1 MIETLEIKQ
10 KTGKFLTTV
19 PVKFVRHEGRM
30 YFGFAF
36 NKKLMAEIKSM
47 EGTKFHMYDDL
58 EHRKEWVIKTFGHDK
73 IWSAADIPRNNFQLD
88 FLLGKNPF
96 ARYDAPLIEIN
107 GSRALMG
114 HQTEGLRHIYT
125 RRQAILA
132 HDMGLGKSLD
142 LIELMELSGHDDWIW
157 VAPKG
162 ALKAAEREL
171 VKWKSKVKPLLL
183 TYDGLVKLMNNWPEG
198 KKAPFG
204 VAFDECQKLKTPT
217 AQRSQAGAALANGVR
232 ADWGDEGF
240 VILMSGTPAP
250 KTPADWWHL
259 CEIACPGFIK
269 EGNLNKFKQRLGVFE
284 AQDSIAGGSFLQH
297 ITWLDD
303 EKKCSKCGLYEEAA
317 VHDEAIAAATGAAS
331 HPYQKSVNEVH
342 GLYRRMQGLVH
353 IRFKKDCLD
362 LPEKIYDIIRCKPT
376 PATQRA
382 AKLIVSRAPSTIQ
395 GLTWLRELSDGFQYE
410 DVVDGKIICTR
421 CNGKKV
427 VFDFVP
433 KAEYGESVPFTDD
446 DINLSHEEYQDKY
459 FDHKE
464 LDCPRCEGTGEEDR
478 IVRTTI
484 EVDCPKVE
492 VLKDWLDQHI
502 DVGRFVCYGGFTGT
516 VDRIVKIAQA
526 EKWAVVRV
534 DGRGWHVFDSEGEPV
549 KCDALELFQERQ
561 MDFPKVVFIGQA
573 SSAGIGLTLTASP
586 SIGYYSNDFNPESRM
601 QSEDR
606 IYRIGSKGANIWDVF
621 HLPSDELVHTKLRQ
635 GKKLQD
641 MSLGVLM
648 AEIESIGERLF

>member
-1 MIETLEIKQ
+1 METLKIKQ
-10 KTGKFLTTV
+10 QAGKFLLTV
-19 PVKFVRHEGRM
+19 DVKFVRHEGRL
-30 YFGFAF
+30 YFGFPF

-47 EGTKFHMYDDL
+47 EGTKFHKYDDL
-58 EHRKEWVIKTFGHDK
+58 EHRKEWVIKTFGHEN
-73 IWSAADIPRNNFQLD
+73 IWSALDIPRNNFQLD
-88 FLLGKNPF
+88 FLLGNNPF
-96 ARYDAPLIEIN
+96 RRYDAPLIEIN
-107 GSRALMG
+107 GTRPLMG
-114 HQTEGLRHIYT
+114 HQTDGLRHMYT

-142 LIELMELSGHDDWIW
+142 AIELMELSGFDDWIW
-157 VAPKG
+157 TAPKS
-162 ALKAAEREL
+162 ALRAVEREL
-171 VKWKSKVKPLLL
+171 AKWKSKVKPLLL

-198 KKAPFG
+198 KKAPHG
-204 VAFDECQKLKTPT
+204 VIYDECQKLKTPT
-217 AQRSQAGAALANGVR
+217 AQRSQAGAALANGIR
-232 ADWGDEGF
+232 ADWGDEGY

-259 CEIACPGFIK
+259 CEIACPGFIR
-269 EGNLNKFKQRLGVFE
+269 EGNQNKFKQRLGVFE
-284 AQDSIAGGSFLQH
+284 AQDSVAGGSFLQH
-297 ITWLDD
+297 VTWLDD
-303 EKKCSKCGLYEEAA
+303 EKKCAKCGLYQEAA
-317 VHDEAIAAATGAAS
+317 VHDEAMAAATGANC
-331 HPYQKSVNEVH
+331 HPYASSINEVH
-342 GLYRRMQGLVH
+342 ALYRRMQGLVH

-410 DVVDGKIICTR
+410 DVVDGKIICAR
-421 CNGKKV
+421 CNSKKV
-427 VFDFVP
+427 VLDFVP
-433 KAEYGESVPFTDD
+433 KAEYGDSVPFTEEDER
-446 DINLSHEEYQDKY
+446 LTHEEYQDKY

-464 LDCPRCEGTGEEDR
+464 MDCPRCQGTGEEDR
-478 IVRTTI
+478 IVRSTI

-492 VLKDWLDQHI
+492 VLKDWLDEHS

-516 VDRIVKIAQA
+516 VDRIVKIAMA

-534 DGRGWHVFDSEGEPV
+534 DGRGWHIFDSEGEPV
-549 KCDALELFQERQ
+549 KCDALELFQERLT
-561 MDFPKVVFIGQA
+561 DFPRALFAGQA

-606 IYRIGSKGANIWDVF
+606 IYRIGSKGASIRDCF
-621 HLPSDELVHTKLRQ
+621 HLSSDELVYNKLRQ

-641 MSLGVLM
+641 MSLGVIM
-648 AEIESIGERLF
+648 AEMESISERLF